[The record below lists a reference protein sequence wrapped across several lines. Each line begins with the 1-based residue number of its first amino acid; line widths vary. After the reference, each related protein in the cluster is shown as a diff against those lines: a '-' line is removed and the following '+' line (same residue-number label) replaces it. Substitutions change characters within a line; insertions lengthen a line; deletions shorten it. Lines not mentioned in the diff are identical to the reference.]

1 MRFISRTMVWSCD
14 SRLPPD
20 PACFS
25 LCEAGP
31 GFRHI
36 QDRLFLVLPPQLLL
50 RILKKLT
57 LNLGMG
63 SAFRQ
68 AGLESQLCP
77 STSSVNWGSYTTTPS
92 QGSSLLVGDSINRTR
107 LFFNLMRII
116 QVTGWQLAGQR
127 VILYLQGAEGK
138 ALLKVRA
145 LDTSL
150 VSPCPAPRSRYCHH
164 HN

>member
-1 MRFISRTMVWSCD
+1 M
-14 SRLPPD
+14 
-20 PACFS
+20 
-25 LCEAGP
+25 
-31 GFRHI
+31 
-36 QDRLFLVLPPQLLL
+36 LPPQLLL

-92 QGSSLLVGDSINRTR
+92 QGSSLLMGDSINRTR

-138 ALLKVRA
+138 PLLKVRA

-150 VSPCPAPRSRYCHH
+150 VSLCPAPRSRYCHH